1 LFIPQV
7 TNVPFWSNPS
17 TNEAPT
23 APFFIINGIG
33 VGVMVNV
40 LVGVLVM
47 VAVGVE
53 DLVSVGVLSS
63 IANDCTTVLAGA

>member
-1 LFIPQV
+1 MPQV

-23 APFFIINGIG
+23 APFFIINGMG
-33 VGVMVNV
+33 VGVIVNV

-47 VAVGVE
+47 VAVGVD
-53 DLVSVGVLSS
+53 DLVNVGVWSS
-63 IANDCTTVLAGA
+63 IANDCTTLLAGA